1 MTSRPPMAV
10 SQRQPQRT
18 LSGSGLSQSPTHQRT
33 LSQQYLP
40 QSPIRKSEAFA
51 DQATDLGDVAQSRY
65 NTLPRRGGSRLKLE
79 LANDGIEHPGFC
91 ESPQNLDAISANSK
105 AFTPSRVISVND
117 PSESGDMT
125 PHSTSRCQTVDDDS
139 TPMPMPPRRARFVVP
154 AKRPEPTTTASAPLK
169 KDARPK
175 PFVLETPSV
184 APRYPNTGKPDT
196 TGKTT
201 TTKDAALRASADLCV
216 GCADF
221 YPWNGGHAEDQFS
234 DGIIRHG
241 YFDKAPAQS
250 TQEPASAKA
259 PLFPALKHKSGLH
272 TLSTIFTSILN
283 QRRHSGQITSASTF
297 KPPPR
302 VTLTDT
308 KREIWLKDLAN
319 PAISLRRLSRTIPH
333 GIRGKVLLDQCLNKN
348 VPTDRAVWL
357 AKCVGA
363 NEIRAFKRK
372 GVNGTFVMGGEAKW
386 IRDWTVFVEQ
396 FVETV
401 SNSFSENDWK
411 AKVTYAIR
419 LATHLY
425 AEHLLDR
432 DHYMD
437 WLVSGLENSNQA
449 KLPMW
454 LLIIQIY
461 WKDILKLRRHG
472 RRLVSAILSHHS
484 SIHYHPDRDIL
495 LPLATRLRSLVQNLF
510 LSSPENF
517 INPATWFKFRDC
529 LAGLPGSSNGS
540 SNDES
545 RTRIFKS
552 IDSRNDYLTSSNAK
566 SQPALRSIV
575 VQLLDS
581 ICRSPL
587 DTAIPKRLWKTSEN
601 KFSIVRTILE
611 WCTSLYRPGVEKVYI
626 AAALLRSES
635 ASDIDITNAVLHFL
649 DADPLEETARKQLVY
664 HLVSELARSGH
675 FSIPQYMQWL
685 ISRGGLFD
693 PAQTAP
699 DGPCV
704 ARLLVEIPIHSLNE
718 SMRNL
723 RGTLLRRSS
732 FSVEDEARDMAMA
745 ISCVKSILSIPLD
758 PDDPLLHR
766 KPMSLKKLSKR
777 IELSS
782 RSLMTTVS
790 SWLSN
795 DFIGGMTQNLQS
807 GKGGVGLPKT
817 SFETVRTLLE
827 AAHDYTMLENVLTLT
842 ASYSNAELLAC
853 CADTVCL
860 HLPVFAATGAAKSL
874 FQTLYERL
882 KSLLE
887 EQGVGARPL
896 LASLAN
902 LAPRLTGLD
911 DVATQLQTDLIRI
924 DRSSAADA
932 SSPLSENMATQLQ
945 DAETELSEQIE
956 KLASYTS
963 ADRPTMERLFYA
975 IIKKLQMYWGKSDEH
990 QRLCCILLTR
1000 LRVFD
1005 IQHFNELMRSWVQH
1019 IRKLTNRPRIDQ
1031 LFPSLV
1037 SSGCLSLAILFA
1049 TAPRSQLQATQF
1061 QPNPVGSA
1069 SIYMQEVL
1077 QMLMM
1082 PFSPSPVM
1090 TSEDC
1095 YRFRIVQDH
1104 AKRNH
1109 AREIMPLI
1117 RGALAEYSVSHNQQ
1131 ASIPQ
1136 PLEDEQTKCQLL
1148 ELLRGLILV
1157 DPNAASQT
1165 LSLKGP
1171 DPKLA
1176 ALIEFWTTKLL
1187 VTHGGGGQKSFEQV
1201 LELANEF
1208 TLPFC
1213 QVKLS
1218 LNLAIDDSNG
1228 PEASERLQAQFEQ
1241 LSKAVDNAID
1251 ANNIMWTGMLPSLSS
1266 DITQHMRNRA
1276 ESRFL
1281 DIIPCLK
1288 SPPDDASVDRNIHMA
1303 ENLLTVIDAI
1313 FRGGSGSKVSP
1324 LSGALVD
1331 KLADLWDILAS
1342 RNSECA
1348 SLKAA
1353 VLSHWLPL
1361 LFSYLTLFTS
1371 PSASAIDMS
1380 KLPGG
1385 EIRARALIV
1394 LAGIVQELDSYP
1406 SSNLGQR
1413 AFDIALALVD
1423 SLPEDARLQ
1432 CVRAVKDATA
1442 DPRIRYLFSFAPN
1455 PAEDLMLAHREK
1467 PPPGIHERRA
1477 MAMGMGVS
1485 MIPEKLSPFVF
1496 RRWEILNEP
1505 TPNVGENDTS
1515 LSLTLFDARKIK

>member
-10 SQRQPQRT
+10 PQRQPQRT

-40 QSPIRKSEAFA
+40 QSPIRKSESFSEQSS
-51 DQATDLGDVAQSRY
+51 DVGDVSQSRY
-65 NTLPRRGGSRLKLE
+65 NTVPRRGGSRLKLE
-79 LANDGIEHPGFC
+79 LANDGIEHPGFS
-91 ESPQNLDAISANSK
+91 ESPQNLDALSANK
-105 AFTPSRVISVND
+105 AFTPSRIMSMND
-117 PSESGDMT
+117 VSDAGDTT
-125 PHSTSRCQTVDDDS
+125 PRTSRCQTADDDS
-139 TPMPMPPRRARFVVP
+139 VPLPMPPRRIRLVVP
-154 AKRPEPTTTASAPLK
+154 AKRPAESSTTTNTPK

-175 PFVLETPSV
+175 PFVLETPSI
-184 APRYPNTGKPDT
+184 APRYPNTGKAEPS
-196 TGKTT
+196 GKTRN
-201 TTKDAALRASADLCV
+201 KDVAPRACTNLCV
-216 GCADF
+216 GIADF
-221 YPWNGGHAEDQFS
+221 YPWTGNHPEDQFS
-234 DGIIRHG
+234 DSIIRHG
-241 YFDKAPAQS
+241 FFDKAPAQS

-283 QRRHSGQITSASTF
+283 QRRHSGQINSASTF

-333 GIRGKVLLDQCLNKN
+333 GIRGKVLLEQCLNKN

-372 GVNGTFVMGGEAKW
+372 GVNGIFVMGGEAKW

-396 FVETV
+396 FVEAVTNAFND
-401 SNSFSENDWK
+401 SNWK
-411 AKVTYAIR
+411 TKVTYAIR

-432 DHYMD
+432 DHYME

-461 WKDILKLRRHG
+461 WKDLLKLRRHG
-472 RRLVSAILSHHS
+472 RRLVHAVLSHHS
-484 SIHYHPDRDIL
+484 SILYHPDREIL
-495 LPLATRLRSLVQNLF
+495 LPLSTRLQSLVESL
-510 LSSPENF
+510 LLASPENF
-517 INPATWFKFRDC
+517 VNPATWLKFRDS
-529 LAGLPGSSNGS
+529 LLEHTRSSNT
-540 SNDES
+540 ECRS
-545 RTRIFKS
+545 RAFKS
-552 IDSRNDYLTSSNAK
+552 IDLRNDYLTSSNAK

-575 VQLLDS
+575 VQMLDN
-581 ICRSPL
+581 IQRAPL
-587 DTAIPKRLWKTSEN
+587 NTTIPKQLWKTSEN
-601 KFSIVRTILE
+601 KPSIVRTILE
-611 WCTSLYRPGVEKVYI
+611 WSTSLYRPGIAKIYI
-626 AAALLRSES
+626 AAALLRSSSELDVDVTRS
-635 ASDIDITNAVLHFL
+635 VLDFL
-649 DADPLEETARKQLVY
+649 DSDPLEETARKQLVY
-664 HLVSELARSGH
+664 HLVSELSRSSH
-675 FSIPQYMQWL
+675 FSVPLYIQWL
-685 ISRGGLFD
+685 IARGGILN
-693 PAQTAP
+693 PVEAAR
-699 DGPCV
+699 DGPC
-704 ARLLVEIPIHSLNE
+704 ATRLLVEIPLHCLSE
-718 SMRNL
+718 SMKNL
-723 RGTLLRRSS
+723 RGTLLRRGS
-732 FSVEDEARDMAMA
+732 FSVDDEARDMALA
-745 ISCVKSILSIPLD
+745 ISCVKSILSVPLD
-758 PDDPLLHR
+758 PSDPLFNK
-766 KPMSLKKLSKR
+766 KPMSLKKLTKR
-777 IELSS
+777 IDLSS
-782 RSLMTTVS
+782 RSLKTTIA

-795 DFIGGMTQNLQS
+795 DFITESTEIFSS
-807 GKGGVGLPKT
+807 GSGVELPKPA
-817 SFETVRTLLE
+817 FETVRTLLE
-827 AAHDYTMLENVLTLT
+827 AAEDYTMLENVLKSM
-842 ASYSNAELLAC
+842 AAYSNAELLAC
-853 CADTVCL
+853 CVDTVNL
-860 HLPVFAATGAAKSL
+860 HLPVFTSTGSAKSL
-874 FQTLYERL
+874 FEIYYERL
-882 KSLLE
+882 KTIIE
-887 EQGVGARPL
+887 EQGVGTRPL

-902 LAPRLTGLD
+902 LAPRLAGIEE
-911 DVATQLQTDLIRI
+911 AAAQLQNDLIRI

-932 SSPLSENMATQLQ
+932 SSPLSDNMATQLQ

-975 IIKKLQMYWGKSDEH
+975 IVKKLQTYWGKDDER

-1005 IQHFNELMRSWVQH
+1005 IQHFNELMKIWVQH
-1019 IRKLTNRPRIDQ
+1019 LRKLTNRPYIAQ
-1031 LFPSLV
+1031 LFPPLI

-1049 TAPRSQLQATQF
+1049 TAARNQNQVSQS
-1061 QPNPVGSA
+1061 QPTGVGFA
-1069 SIYMQEVL
+1069 SIYQQEVL

-1095 YRFRIVQDH
+1095 YRFRIIQDH
-1104 AKRNH
+1104 AKRDH
-1109 AREIMPLI
+1109 ARDLMPLI
-1117 RGALAEYSVSHNQQ
+1117 RGALAEYSASHNQQ

-1136 PLEDEQTKCQLL
+1136 PLEDEQTEATLL
-1148 ELLRGLILV
+1148 ELIRDLVLV
-1157 DPNAASQT
+1157 DPSAASQIV
-1165 LSLKGP
+1165 SLKGP

-1176 ALIEFWTTKLL
+1176 ALIETWTTKLL
-1187 VTHGGGGQKSFEQV
+1187 VPDGGGGQKSFEQV

-1218 LNLAIDDSNG
+1218 LNLATDELG
-1228 PEASERLQAQFEQ
+1228 GVEGSERIQSQFEQ
-1241 LSKAVDNAID
+1241 LSKALDNAID
-1251 ANNIMWTGMLPSLSS
+1251 ANNIMWTGMLPSLSP

-1281 DIIPCLK
+1281 EIIPSLK
-1288 SPPDDASVDRNIHMA
+1288 NPPEDALFHKDIHMA
-1303 ENLLTVIDAI
+1303 ENLLTVIDSI

-1324 LSGALVD
+1324 LSSSLVD

-1342 RNSECA
+1342 KADEYA
-1348 SLKAA
+1348 LLKNA

-1361 LFSYLTLFTS
+1361 IFSYLTLYTS
-1371 PSASAIDMS
+1371 PSAGAVDVS
-1380 KLPGG
+1380 KLTGG
-1385 EIRARALIV
+1385 EIRGRALIV
-1394 LAGIVQELDSYP
+1394 LAGLVQELDNYP
-1406 SSNLGQR
+1406 TFNLGR
-1413 AFDIALALVD
+1413 KAFDIALALVD
-1423 SLPEDARLQ
+1423 GLPEEARLQ

-1455 PAEDLMLAHREK
+1455 PAEDFMLAHRDK
-1467 PPPGIHERRA
+1467 PLLGPNERRA
-1477 MAMGMGVS
+1477 MAMGMGAS
-1485 MIPEKLSPFVF
+1485 MIPERLTPFVI

>member
-10 SQRQPQRT
+10 PQRQPQRT

-33 LSQQYLP
+33 LSQQFLP
-40 QSPIRKSEAFA
+40 QSPIRKPDSYSEQAA
-51 DQATDLGDVAQSRY
+51 DLSDVAQGRF

-79 LANDGIEHPGFC
+79 LANDGIEHPGFS
-91 ESPQNLDAISANSK
+91 ESPQNLDALSANK
-105 AFTPSRVISVND
+105 AFTPSRVMSMNDISD
-117 PSESGDMT
+117 AGDMT
-125 PHSTSRCQTVDDDS
+125 PRTSRCQTADEDS
-139 TPMPMPPRRARFVVP
+139 VPLPMPPRRTRFVIP
-154 AKRPEPTTTASAPLK
+154 AKRPEPSSTSTNTPPK

-175 PFVLETPSV
+175 PFILETPSI
-184 APRYPNTGKPDT
+184 APRYPNMGKPEPI
-196 TGKTT
+196 GKTRN
-201 TTKDAALRASADLCV
+201 KDAATRACTDRCV
-216 GCADF
+216 GFADF
-221 YPWNGGHAEDQFS
+221 YPWTGSHPEDQFS
-234 DGIIRHG
+234 DSIIRHG
-241 YFDKAPAQS
+241 FFDKSPAQS

-272 TLSTIFTSILN
+272 TLSTIFTGILN
-283 QRRHSGQITSASTF
+283 QRRHSGQITSPSTF

-333 GIRGKVLLDQCLNKN
+333 GIRGKVLLEQCLNKN

-372 GVNGTFVMGGEAKW
+372 GVNGIFVMGGEAKW

-396 FVETV
+396 FVDSVT
-401 SNSFSENDWK
+401 NAFSENDWK

-472 RRLVSAILSHHS
+472 RRLIY
-484 SIHYHPDRDIL
+484 YHPDRDIL
-495 LPLATRLRSLVQNLF
+495 LPLATRLQHLVESLLAT
-510 LSSPENF
+510 SPENF
-517 INPATWFKFRDC
+517 INPAIWLKYRDSV
-529 LAGLPGSSNGS
+529 LESTVSSNKKPKS
-540 SNDES
+540 DA
-545 RTRIFKS
+545 FKS

-566 SQPALRSIV
+566 SQPALRSII

-581 ICRSPL
+581 IRRTPADS
-587 DTAIPKRLWKTSEN
+587 AIPKQLWKSSEN
-601 KFSIVRTILE
+601 RLSIVRTVLE
-611 WCTSLYRPGVEKVYI
+611 WCTSLYRPGIAKVYI
-626 AAALLRSES
+626 AASLLCSSSEL
-635 ASDIDITNAVLHFL
+635 DVDVTRAVLDFL
-649 DADPLEETARKQLVY
+649 DADPLQETARKQLVY

-685 ISRGGLFD
+685 IARGGLSS
-693 PAQTAP
+693 PVETARE
-699 DGPCV
+699 GPC
-704 ARLLVEIPIHSLNE
+704 ATRLLVEIPLDLLNE
-718 SMRNL
+718 SMKNL
-723 RGTLLRRSS
+723 RATLLRRAS

-745 ISCVKSILSIPLD
+745 ISCVKNALSVPLE
-758 PDDPLLHR
+758 PHDPLLHR
-766 KPMSLKKLSKR
+766 KPLSLKKLTKR

-782 RSLMTTVS
+782 RSLKTAIS

-795 DFIGGMTQNLQS
+795 NFVTGFTQTMQS
-807 GKGGVGLPKT
+807 GKGGVELPKT
-817 SFETVRTLLE
+817 AFETVRTLLE
-827 AAHDYTMLENVLTLT
+827 AAQDFTMLETVLKLT
-842 ASYSNAELLAC
+842 AASSNAELLAC
-853 CADTVCL
+853 CVDTVNL
-860 HLPVFAATGAAKSL
+860 HLPVFSATGAAKPL
-874 FQTLYERL
+874 FQTFYGRL
-882 KSLLE
+882 KVLLE

-902 LAPRLTGLD
+902 LAPHLTGFE
-911 DVATQLQTDLIRI
+911 DVATQLRNDLIRI

-932 SSPLSENMATQLQ
+932 SSPLSDNMATQLQ
-945 DAETELSEQIE
+945 DAESELSEQIE

-975 IIKKLQMYWGKSDEH
+975 IIKKLQVYWGKEDER

-1005 IQHFNELMRSWVQH
+1005 LHHFNELMKGWVQH
-1019 IRKLTNRPRIDQ
+1019 IRKLTNRPPIAQ
-1031 LFPSLV
+1031 LFPPLI

-1049 TAPRSQLQATQF
+1049 TVPRTQNQTVQV
-1061 QPNPVGSA
+1061 QPSAIGSA
-1069 SIYMQEVL
+1069 SIYRQEIL

-1082 PFSPSPVM
+1082 PFSPSAVM

-1095 YRFRIVQDH
+1095 YRFRIVQEL
-1104 AKRNH
+1104 AKYEY
-1109 AREIMPLI
+1109 AKELMSLI
-1117 RGALAEYSVSHNQQ
+1117 HGALAEYSRNQQ
-1131 ASIPQ
+1131 AAIQQ
-1136 PLEDEQTKCQLL
+1136 PFDDKQTEEQFL
-1148 ELLRGLILV
+1148 ELLRELV
-1157 DPNAASQT
+1157 LADPNAASQT
-1165 LSLKGP
+1165 VSLKSP

-1176 ALIEFWTTKLL
+1176 ALMETWTTRLL
-1187 VTHGGGGQKSFEQV
+1187 VPNGGGGQKSFEQV

-1218 LNLAIDDSNG
+1218 LNLAIDESGG
-1228 PEASERLQAQFEQ
+1228 PEASEKLQSQFEQ
-1241 LSKAVDNAID
+1241 LSKALDNAID
-1251 ANNIMWTGMLPSLSS
+1251 ANNIMWTGMLPSLSTE
-1266 DITQHMRNRA
+1266 ITQHMRNRA

-1281 DIIPCLK
+1281 DIIPSLK
-1288 SPPDDASVDRNIHMA
+1288 NPPNDALFNKGIHMA
-1303 ENLLTVIDAI
+1303 ENLLTVIDSI

-1324 LSGALVD
+1324 LSSALVD
-1331 KLADLWDILAS
+1331 KLADLWDILTS
-1342 RNSECA
+1342 RADEYA
-1348 SLKAA
+1348 SLRSA

-1361 LFSYLTLFTS
+1361 LFSYLTLYTS

-1385 EIRARALIV
+1385 EIRGRALIA
-1394 LAGIVQELDSYP
+1394 LAGLVQELDNHP
-1406 SSNLGQR
+1406 TSNLGKQ

-1423 SLPEDARLQ
+1423 SLPEETRLQ
-1432 CVRAVKDATA
+1432 CVRAVKDVTA
-1442 DPRIRYLFSFAPN
+1442 DPRLRYLFSFAPN

-1467 PPPGIHERRA
+1467 PAQGINDRRA
-1477 MAMGMGVS
+1477 MMGIGMGIG
-1485 MIPEKLSPFVF
+1485 MIPERLSPFIF

>member
-10 SQRQPQRT
+10 PPRQPQRT
-18 LSGSGLSQSPTHQRT
+18 LSGSGLSQSPTHQRN
-33 LSQQYLP
+33 LSQQFLP
-40 QSPIRKSEAFA
+40 QSPIRKTEAFN
-51 DQATDLGDVAQSRY
+51 DQSTDVGDVAQGRF

-79 LANDGIEHPGFC
+79 LANDGIEHPGFS
-91 ESPQNLDAISANSK
+91 ESPQNLDALSSNK
-105 AFTPSRVISVND
+105 AFTPSRIMSMND
-117 PSESGDMT
+117 ASDAGDTT
-125 PHSTSRCQTVDDDS
+125 PHTSRCHTTDDD
-139 TPMPMPPRRARFVVP
+139 TIPLPMPPRRARFVVP
-154 AKRPEPTTTASAPLK
+154 TKRPEPLTTNTNPPPK
-169 KDARPK
+169 KDTRPK
-175 PFVLETPSV
+175 PFVLETPSI
-184 APRYPNTGKPDT
+184 APRYSAMVKPEPTGY
-196 TGKTT
+196 
-201 TTKDAALRASADLCV
+201 
-216 GCADF
+216 ADF
-221 YPWNGGHAEDQFS
+221 YPWNGGHPEDGFS
-234 DGIIRHG
+234 DSIIRHG
-241 YFDKAPAQS
+241 FFDKAPAQS

-272 TLSTIFTSILN
+272 TLSTIFTGILN

-372 GVNGTFVMGGEAKW
+372 GVNGTFVMGGESKW
-386 IRDWTVFVEQ
+386 IKDWTLFVEQ

-401 SNSFSENDWK
+401 SNAFSEKDWK
-411 AKVTYAIR
+411 TKVTYAIR

-437 WLVSGLENSNQA
+437 WLVAGLENSNQA

-454 LLIIQIY
+454 LLILQIY
-461 WKDILKLRRHG
+461 WKDILRLRRHG
-472 RRLVSAILSHHS
+472 RRLVSAILAHHS
-484 SIHYHPDRDIL
+484 SIYYHPDRDLL
-495 LPLATRLRSLVQNLF
+495 LPLATRLQSLVESL
-510 LSSPENF
+510 LLTSPENL
-517 INPATWFKFRDC
+517 INPGTWFRYRDS
-529 LAGLPGSSNGS
+529 LAEIPGPSNS
-540 SNDES
+540 E
-545 RTRIFKS
+545 TRLNAFKS

-581 ICRSPL
+581 MHRTPL
-587 DTAIPKRLWKTSEN
+587 DDTIPKKLWKASGN
-601 KFSIVRTILE
+601 KFSIVRTVLE
-611 WCTSLYRPGVEKVYI
+611 WCTSLYRPGIAKVYI
-626 AAALLRSES
+626 AATLLRSPS
-635 ASDIDITNAVLHFL
+635 AADVNITQAILDFL
-649 DADPLEETARKQLVY
+649 DADPLRELARKQLVY
-664 HLVSELARSGH
+664 HLVSELTRTDH
-675 FSIPQYMQWL
+675 FSVPQYIQWL
-685 ISRGGLFD
+685 IARGAVLD
-693 PAQTAP
+693 PVDTAP

-704 ARLLVEIPIHSLNE
+704 TRLLVELPVHSLNE
-718 SMRNL
+718 SMGNL
-723 RGTLLRRSS
+723 RATLLRRAS
-732 FSVEDEARDMAMA
+732 FAVDDEARDMSMA
-745 ISCVKSILSIPLD
+745 ISCVKTTLSIPLGS
-758 PDDPLLHR
+758 DDPLLYR

-782 RSLMTTVS
+782 RCLKTTVS

-795 DFIGGMTQNLQS
+795 EFIGQLAQNLQPRN
-807 GKGGVGLPKT
+807 GGVELPKPK
-817 SFETVRTLLE
+817 FETVRTLLE
-827 AAHDYTMLENVLTLT
+827 ASQDYTMLENVIRVMTR
-842 ASYSNAELLAC
+842 YSNAELLAC
-853 CADTVCL
+853 YADTINL
-860 HLPVFAATGAAKSL
+860 HLPVFAAIGAAKSL

-882 KSLLE
+882 KALLE

-902 LAPRLTGLD
+902 LAPRLTGLE
-911 DVATQLQTDLIRI
+911 DVATQLQNDLTRL

-932 SSPLSENMATQLQ
+932 SSPLSDNMATQLQ

-975 IIKKLQMYWGKSDEH
+975 IIKKLQVYWGKADER

-1005 IQHFNELMRSWVQH
+1005 IHHFGELMRSWVQH
-1019 IRKLTNRPRIDQ
+1019 IRKLTNRPPIGQ
-1031 LFPSLV
+1031 LFPPLV

-1061 QPNPVGSA
+1061 QPSPVGSA
-1069 SIYMQEVL
+1069 STYMQEIL

-1082 PFSPSPVM
+1082 PYSPSTVM

-1095 YRFRIVQDH
+1095 YRFHIVQDRARREH
-1104 AKRNH
+1104 AK
-1109 AREIMPLI
+1109 EIMPLI
-1117 RGALAEYSVSHNQQ
+1117 RGALAEYSASRNQQ
-1131 ASIPQ
+1131 ASIAQ
-1136 PLEDEQTKCQLL
+1136 PLDDEQTEAQLL
-1148 ELLRGLILV
+1148 ELLRGLVLV

-1165 LSLKGP
+1165 LSLKAP

-1176 ALIEFWTTKLL
+1176 ALIETWTTKLL
-1187 VTHGGGGQKSFEQV
+1187 VPHGGGGQKSFEQV

-1218 LNLAIDDSNG
+1218 LNLATDDSNG
-1228 PEASERLQAQFEQ
+1228 PEGSEKLQSQFEL
-1241 LSKAVDNAID
+1241 LSKAIDNAID
-1251 ANNIMWTGMLPSLSS
+1251 ANNIMWTGMLPSLSP

-1281 DIIPCLK
+1281 DIIPSAK
-1288 SPPDDASVDRNIHMA
+1288 NPPEDASFDKDIHMA
-1303 ENLLTVIDAI
+1303 ENLLTVIDSI
-1313 FRGGSGSKVSP
+1313 FRGGAGPKVTP
-1324 LSGALVD
+1324 LSSALVD
-1331 KLADLWDILAS
+1331 KIGDLWDILAS
-1342 RNSECA
+1342 RHGAYA
-1348 SLKAA
+1348 SLRSA

-1371 PSASAIDMS
+1371 PPASAIDMS

-1394 LAGIVQELDSYP
+1394 LAGLVQELDNHP
-1406 SSNLGQR
+1406 SSSLGQQ
-1413 AFDIALALVD
+1413 AFDIALALAD
-1423 SLPEDARLQ
+1423 SLSDEARQL

-1455 PAEDLMLAHREK
+1455 PAEDFMLAHRER
-1467 PPPGIHERRA
+1467 PPPGLHERRA
-1477 MAMGMGVS
+1477 MAMGMGMS
-1485 MIPEKLSPFVF
+1485 MIPEKLTPFVF

-1515 LSLTLFDARKIK
+1515 LSLTLFDSRKMK